1 MPMEARLDLGTGGF
15 YWNSVMRS
23 VSSATIRPKRE
34 ASFQSTSMTATEN
47 YAPFSLWKRSKSA

>member
-15 YWNSVMRS
+15 SWNSVMQS
-23 VSSATIRPKRE
+23 FSSATIRPKRE

-47 YAPFSLWKRSKSA
+47 SAPFSLWKRRKSA